1 MNATERKHGKFLRGF
16 LSEAGREGNMEF
28 RLTKRKQ
35 EEILYRKLKDPIR
48 NSEEQPFGAKGKNRI

>member
-1 MNATERKHGKFLRGF
+1 
-16 LSEAGREGNMEF
+16 MEF